1 MLQDLAVAAIVLAAV
16 AFLAR
21 KFFGRPKPKKAGT
34 FIPIGNLKKKPD
46 DQCH

>member
-1 MLQDLAVAAIVLAAV
+1 VLQELAVAAIVLAAV

-21 KFFGRPKPKKAGT
+21 KFFGRPKPPQAVT
-34 FIPIGNLKKKPD
+34 FVPLGKLKKKPD